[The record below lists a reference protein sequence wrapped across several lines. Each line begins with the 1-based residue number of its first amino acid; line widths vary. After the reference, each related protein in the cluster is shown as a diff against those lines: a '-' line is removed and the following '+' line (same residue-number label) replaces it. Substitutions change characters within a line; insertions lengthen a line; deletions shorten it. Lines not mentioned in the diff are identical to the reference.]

1 MNWRRIRAVI
11 RKDLKE
17 VLGNRMVVLPMMVV
31 PVLIG
36 IVMPAVLTYLALHAD
51 AAYIQGA
58 DLIERIIPHYPVPET
73 LTEMPARI
81 TYVFLNFSFI
91 PLFMLIPIMVSSIIA
106 ANSVVG
112 EKERKTLETLLYT
125 PITNREFLVAKE
137 LAAFLPAIVI
147 AFASFAG
154 YFVVANAISLASV
167 DILMVRSP
175 VWIPSLLLLTPSV
188 SLLGLGV
195 ALMVSLRAKSFM
207 EAQQMS
213 ALIVIPFVVLM
224 IVQLTGLV
232 VFNML
237 YVLLFS
243 AAMAGAAY
251 LLVARIG
258 PRFERERIIST
269 L

>member
-1 MNWRRIRAVI
+1 
-11 RKDLKE
+11 
-17 VLGNRMVVLPMMVV
+17 
-31 PVLIG
+31 
-36 IVMPAVLTYLALHAD
+36 
-51 AAYIQGA
+51 
-58 DLIERIIPHYPVPET
+58 
-73 LTEMPARI
+73 
-81 TYVFLNFSFI
+81 
-91 PLFMLIPIMVSSIIA
+91 
-106 ANSVVG
+106 
-112 EKERKTLETLLYT
+112 
-125 PITNREFLVAKE
+125 
-137 LAAFLPAIVI
+137 
-147 AFASFAG
+147 
-154 YFVVANAISLASV
+154 
-167 DILMVRSP
+167 MVRSP

-195 ALMVSLRAKSFM
+195 ALMVSLRAKTFM

-243 AAMAGAAY
+243 GAMAGAAY
-251 LLVARIG
+251 VLVARIG